1 MRFRHPSK
9 SPKDEQDQTDKNA
22 TRKLDIG
29 ESSHGK
35 QARIWVIAHCI
46 IQNNVIV
53 REWLVRDNKSLFQ
66 QLGVDWAEV
75 AKSWAKKWYQETE
88 NFQRNKS
95 DSTSEKLLQSDW
107 LKSEYKRVS
116 QCKLE
121 DRSMSIPVDVCNI
134 TADDSRSN
142 CCKLGQYLVEAY
154 IRCWVTIS
162 TNCGEFEK
170 LYHPHARF
178 ESPLCK
184 DSVGPSD
191 ILKTYR
197 ENFYFNPKQSQNV
210 KMSADW
216 VILRPETWTEIKHNS
231 SAKSMKNKWI
241 YPFDSDVACLQQLF
255 GTQQLDS
262 TNQNRD
268 EKGVNKT
275 LVNQIPEKYTMSIRW
290 TMAGDCLEQ
299 TETGQ
304 MSIPVVIIGES
315 YLHCVGVRIKREI
328 QVWDAVG
335 VQAQIELGKMH
346 QHGQSK

>member
-1 MRFRHPSK
+1 MGDCTLHNSEQCDCQRVVSK
-9 SPKDEQDQTDKNA
+9 
-22 TRKLDIG
+22 R
-29 ESSHGK
+29 
-35 QARIWVIAHCI
+35 
-46 IQNNVIV
+46 
-53 REWLVRDNKSLFQ
+53 Q
-66 QLGVDWAEV
+66 Q
-75 AKSWAKKWYQETE
+75 K
-88 NFQRNKS
+88 
-95 DSTSEKLLQSDW
+95 
-107 LKSEYKRVS
+107 
-116 QCKLE
+116 
-121 DRSMSIPVDVCNI
+121 SIPATWCRLG
-134 TADDSRSN
+134 RSGQE
-142 CCKLGQYLVEAY
+142 LGQ
-154 IRCWVTIS
+154 
-162 TNCGEFEK
+162 K
-170 LYHPHARF
+170 M
-178 ESPLCK
+178 